1 MKNMPHGAI
10 PEQSRAA
17 WEFLRHFRRP
27 AGSRQVEYLT
37 D

>member
-10 PEQSRAA
+10 REQSRAS

-27 AGSRQVEYLT
+27 EGSLVIEYLA